1 MLNIQYAINQ
11 DYNFLAS
18 LYVLSFSVPITS
30 FRQFLKHLLEIEIF
44 FLERAGEQCI
54 IILRGNNGKSPHTHR
69 EENINDP
76 IQSITLLRHKGHEVR
91 ILRVLVKLQNC
102 GSSLAKLLPSREGPH
117 QRHMY
122 YDDSIKP
129 SAKDDKGVKSLLQL
143 LTDT

>member
-30 FRQFLKHLLEIEIF
+30 FRQFLKHLLEIENF

-91 ILRVLVKLQNC
+91 ILRVLGQTPKLWLFA
-102 GSSLAKLLPSREGPH
+102 SKALAKQGGTPSKTH
-117 QRHMY
+117 
-122 YDDSIKP
+122 
-129 SAKDDKGVKSLLQL
+129 VL
-143 LTDT
+143 